1 MYLSVIIPAFNE
13 AKRLPETL
21 KKVRDYLG
29 MQKYSYEVIIVNDG
43 SADKTKEVI
52 SDLMANRSDWP
63 GFKLISYQEN
73 KGKGYAVKTG
83 MLEAKGQWRLLMD
96 ADNSTDISEIEKFLK
111 HTSNLE
117 VIIGSRYL
125 DTASIKI
132 RQPWERRIV
141 SRFGNWLT
149 KLTTGLDIVDT
160 QCGFKLF
167 SAQAVENIFPC
178 QTIDRWAFDIELL
191 AIAKVRGYKIKEV
204 PVDWYN
210 AAGSQVSKTAALQ
223 TFKELWQIR
232 KNIKSGKY
240 SKD

>member
-1 MYLSVIIPAFNE
+1 MYLSVIIPALNE
-13 AKRLPETL
+13 EKRLPETL
-21 KKVRDYLG
+21 KKVRDYLITK
-29 MQKYSYEVIIVNDG
+29 KYSYEVIIVNDG
-43 SADKTKEVI
+43 STDQTKEVV
-52 SDLMANRSDWP
+52 SDLITEWSN
-63 GFKLISYQEN
+63 FQLISYKKN
-73 KGKGYAVKTG
+73 RGKGYAVKTG
-83 MLEAKGQWRLLMD
+83 MLEAQGSWRLLMD

-125 DTASIKI
+125 DDASIKI
-132 RQPWERRIV
+132 KQPFERRIV

-167 SAQAVENIFPC
+167 SAQATQDIFSK
-178 QTIDRWAFDIELL
+178 QTINRWAFDIELL

-210 AAGSQVSKTAALQ
+210 AVGSQVSKTAALQ
-223 TFKELWQIR
+223 TFRELWQIR
-232 KNIKSGKY
+232 KNIKKGKY

>member
-1 MYLSVIIPAFNE
+1 MDEKIFLSVIIPAFNE
-13 AKRLPETL
+13 TDRIPATL
-21 KKVRDYLG
+21 GKVKSYLG
-29 MQKYSYEVIIVNDG
+29 KQKYTYEVIVVDDG
-43 SADKTKEVI
+43 STDG
-52 SDLMANRSDWP
+52 MAKIVEDFIKGWK
-63 GFKLISYQEN
+63 GFRTISYGEN
-73 KGKGYAVKTG
+73 QGKGYAVKKG
-83 MLEAKGQWRLLMD
+83 MLEAKGSWRLLMD

-125 DTASIKI
+125 ENSSIKVK
-132 RQPWERRIV
+132 QPFERRIV

-149 KLTTGLDIVDT
+149 KLMTGLDIIDT

-167 SAQAVENIFPC
+167 SARAATDIFPR
-178 QTIDRWAFDIELL
+178 QTINRWAFDIEIL
-191 AIAKVRGYKIKEV
+191 AIAKQRNYKIKEV

-232 KNIKSGKY
+232 KNIRLKKY
-240 SKD
+240 NF